1 MSYKSELTAAMT
13 ALGEDPANRFIGYG
27 LARGFAGGTIPKE
40 LAPQITETPVAEN
53 LMTGIAVGQSLAGLL
68 PLVYFER
75 FDFAL
80 NAADCIVNH
89 LAAARAISRGQFA
102 PAVILRCVVG
112 NRTKPL
118 FTGRTHTQNFARAF
132 RALVDF
138 PVVELRDAA
147 QIVGVYRAARDH
159 QRRGESSMIVE
170 FKDLL

>member
-13 ALGEDPANRFIGYG
+13 ALGVDPLNRFVGYG
-27 LARGFAGGTIPKE
+27 LARGLAGGTIPKE

-68 PLVYFER
+68 PVVYFER
-75 FDFAL
+75 FDFVL

-89 LAAARAISRGQFA
+89 LAAARAISRGQYA
-102 PAVILRCVVG
+102 PAAILRCVVG

-118 FTGRTHTQNFARAF
+118 FTGRTHTQNFSAAF
-132 RALVDF
+132 RKLVDF
-138 PVVELRDAA
+138 PVVVLLDSS
-147 QIVGVYRAARDH
+147 QIVSAYAAARDH
-159 QRRGESSMIVE
+159 QLRGESTMLVE